1 MGRFWCGWIW
11 PACPIGRPASQ
22 TGTPNYAAN
31 WVTQLGP
38 TPKKCAP
45 EHSPT
50 MRTRSSN
57 EAAVQNSL
65 VRVVPKSLFFAFLFF
80 FLIPVRGAFSRKFDR
95 CLGLLA
101 SVIGTHA
108 AESRT
113 LPHIFDSPGGQVKT
127 PVV

>member
-22 TGTPNYAAN
+22 NGTPNYAAN

-80 FLIPVRGAFSRKFDR
+80 FLKIGRASCRERGERPASR
-95 CLGLLA
+95 A
-101 SVIGTHA
+101 V
-108 AESRT
+108 
-113 LPHIFDSPGGQVKT
+113 GQE
-127 PVV
+127 P